1 MKNKRGHPFIGF
13 CFSFAA
19 PASDITPNWAQ
30 WLFSPRQS
38 GKRPGFCIRLIAYE
52 GSAMMSTITFDTLDF
67 TRRLRE
73 AGFDERQA
81 EAVVRVMADAQ
92 STLVTREHF
101 DAKMETLETRLDAKI
116 DKLSWMMGI
125 LIALAVA
132 NFAKQFF

>member
-1 MKNKRGHPFIGF
+1 
-13 CFSFAA
+13 
-19 PASDITPNWAQ
+19 
-30 WLFSPRQS
+30 
-38 GKRPGFCIRLIAYE
+38 
-52 GSAMMSTITFDTLDF
+52 MMSTITFDTLDF

>member
-1 MKNKRGHPFIGF
+1 
-13 CFSFAA
+13 
-19 PASDITPNWAQ
+19 
-30 WLFSPRQS
+30 
-38 GKRPGFCIRLIAYE
+38 
-52 GSAMMSTITFDTLDF
+52 MS
-67 TRRLRE
+67 E

-92 STLVTREHF
+92 STWLTRAHF
-101 DAKMETLETRLDAKI
+101 DAKLETLEKRLDARI